1 MKDTHTTDIDTLIE
15 AQREHLFDACFDP
28 LYDDLGPDQPF
39 GIFDPWTREDHE
51 AAVAAEYDR
60 RYDEHYD
67 LNRKVSNG

>member
-1 MKDTHTTDIDTLIE
+1 MKDTHTTDIDTLMYTR

-39 GIFDPWTREDHE
+39 GIFDPWTREDYE
-51 AAVAAEYDR
+51 AAKHDR

>member
-28 LYDDLGPDQPF
+28 LYDDLGPDE
-39 GIFDPWTREDHE
+39 GYGSCDPWTREDHE
-51 AAVAAEYDR
+51 AAEHDR